1 MNLLTKVIATSVLLV
16 VLSLVTLRT
25 EIGAQFISHLRP
37 IFNALE
43 FTETNNVVSHDSQ
56 IGGDNLNFTSNK
68 MNWEGVRVV
77 LDTFNRDTY
86 NSLEFSDDFSIAND
100 KACVGGTSVGGDCRS
115 RCATGDSNA
124 GDTCTTD
131 TDCNGGSGGTC
142 DADYDCT
149 GGGTCTPDKQAVM
162 TLGATVYREGR
173 EILVSDLPDR
183 VLRIDASRTMS
194 GSGGVDF
201 SAATLNIPNSTS
213 AVSTTA
219 GRIHFDTN
227 ASPQPMISVG
237 DGTNALPIRSCSVI
251 TSIQATNAINSNQ
264 PSYLGAWSSIGVN
277 ATPVAANWTAPQDMT
292 LSNLSCVTRG
302 DIANGRDM
310 TMTVAS
316 AGGACAASD
325 GDGTVA
331 DCAFST
337 SSLSCTITGTS
348 GTSDNQCPS
357 TTGTLS
363 LDKGDRFV
371 IQITSSSLANAPSS
385 NDERT
390 VQCTIISCLDTFD

>member
-86 NSLEFSDDFSIAND
+86 NSLEFSDDFSITND
-100 KACVGGTSVGGDCRS
+100 TACVGGTSVGGNCRS

-124 GDTCTTD
+124 GDVCSVD
-131 TDCNGGSGGTC
+131 ADCNGGSGGTC
-142 DADYDCT
+142 DANYDCS
-149 GGGTCTPDKQAVM
+149 GGGTCAPDKQAVM

-194 GSGGVDF
+194 PSGGVDF
-201 SAATLNIPNSTS
+201 SAATLNIPNNTN

-227 ASPQPMISVG
+227 ATPQPMISVG
-237 DGTNALPIRSCSVI
+237 DSSKALPIRACSIVS
-251 TSIQATNAINSNQ
+251 SIQATNTINLGTPQ
-264 PSYLGAWSSIGVN
+264 YLGAWAGGVHL
-277 ATPVAANWTAPQDMT
+277 VAANWTAPQDMT
-292 LSNLSCVTRG
+292 LSNLSCITRA
-302 DIANGRDM
+302 DLELNKNI
-310 TMTVAS
+310 TMTIVS
-316 AGGACAASD
+316 ATGACAASG
-325 GDGTVA
+325 GDGTEA
-331 DCAFST
+331 NCTFSGN
-337 SSLSCTITGTS
+337 SLSCTINGGS
-348 GTSDNQCPS
+348 GNSDNQCTS
-357 TTGTLS
+357 TTGTHS

-371 IQITSSSLANAPSS
+371 IEIDTTAAPSS
-385 NDERT
+385 PEERT
-390 VQCTIISCLDTFD
+390 VQCTMIACLETFD

>member
-115 RCATGDSNA
+115 RCATGNSNA
-124 GDTCTTD
+124 GDTCTID

-201 SAATLNIPNSTS
+201 SAATLNIPNNDS

-237 DGTNALPIRSCSVI
+237 DGNNALPIRSCSVMHI
-251 TSIQATNAINSNQ
+251 PRHNPAPPQYAGAYFTSNDDPNIV
-264 PSYLGAWSSIGVN
+264 AWI
-277 ATPVAANWTAPQDMT
+277 APQDMT
-292 LSNLSCVTRG
+292 ISNLTCRTEHDVDDG
-302 DIANGRDM
+302 ANM
-310 TMTVAS
+310 TYTLHTAT
-316 AGGACAASD
+316 AASCD
-325 GDGTVA
+325 PGGTDPGGDAV
-331 DCAFST
+331 CALAAGST
-337 SSLSCTITGTS
+337 ALACTITGTA
-348 GTSDNQCPS
+348 GTNDTSCTDATDSVAVSAN
-357 TTGTLS
+357 
-363 LDKGDRFV
+363 DRFV
-371 IQITSSSLANAPSS
+371 VGITTTSAPT
-385 NDERT
+385 DDIG
-390 VQCTIISCLDTFD
+390 QCTFIACLDAF

>member
-86 NSLEFSDDFSIAND
+86 NSLEFSDDFSITND
-100 KACVGGTSVGGDCRS
+100 TACVGGTSVGGNCRS

-124 GDTCTTD
+124 GDVCSVD
-131 TDCNGGSGGTC
+131 ADCNGGSGGTC
-142 DADYDCT
+142 DANYDCS

-194 GSGGVDF
+194 PSGGVDF
-201 SAATLNIPNSTS
+201 SAATLNIPNNTN

-227 ASPQPMISVG
+227 ATPQPMISVG
-237 DGTNALPIRSCSVI
+237 DSSKALPIRACSI
-251 TSIQATNAINSNQ
+251 M
-264 PSYLGAWSSIGVN
+264 SSIF
-277 ATPVAANWTAPQDMT
+277 AAPDPTGPGYFGTSTGTTADSAGWIAPQDMT
-292 LSNLSCVTRG
+292 ISHLRCQTRNDMPNLKNLTFTLQSATNCTATNDSLVSNCNFTDS
-302 DIANGRDM
+302 N
-310 TMTVAS
+310 VA
-316 AGGACAASD
+316 
-325 GDGTVA
+325 
-331 DCAFST
+331 
-337 SSLSCTITGTS
+337 CTITGTAA
-348 GTSDNQCPS
+348 
-357 TTGTLS
+357 
-363 LDKGDRFV
+363 
-371 IQITSSSLANAPSS
+371 LAENDCDDVTNSVTVGA
-385 NDERT
+385 DERLVIKVT
-390 VQCTIISCLDTFD
+390 TTNDPLGFNRTAQCTFISCLDTF